1 MSTPPGVDA
10 PGAASSTGAVIVPGA
25 DALAAELAAGDWL
38 TPDWV
43 DAWNRVDRE
52 AFVPDRVWVPAPDG
66 YHRLDRNSDPAR
78 WRTLVHTDTALI
90 TQVEDGTRAPEF
102 SLRPTSSASM
112 PRMVA
117 SMLAHLDVREG
128 QRVLEIGTGV
138 GISAA
143 LLATRLGDDA
153 VVSIELDPA
162 VAADARA
169 ALHRAGHHPHLAVG
183 DGTCGSTEHAPYDR
197 LLSTFS
203 VHTIP
208 HAWITQTR
216 PGGRIVTPW
225 GSALYNGVLLVLD
238 VDKDTDTDA
247 DGGPRASGPVV
258 GDAAFMWERGQG
270 VRGAVMDTVREEDP
284 GTPGTTTLD
293 PRLLID
299 DRDAAFCTGVFVPG
313 ARRSVGRPPGTAPHD
328 GEFTLWLVDADTRSW
343 ACVDHTPGADVSA
356 TAAHGPRPI
365 LAEVEAALTW
375 WNDHGRPERTRFG
388 LTATPHGQTPW
399 LDDPSNALPI
409 AKSRSDPRP

>member
-1 MSTPPGVDA
+1 MSTAPGVDA
-10 PGAASSTGAVIVPGA
+10 PGTAPSTGAAIVRGA
-25 DALAAELAAGDWL
+25 AALAAELAAGGWL
-38 TPDWV
+38 TPDWA
-43 DAWNRVDRE
+43 DAWARVDRE
-52 AFVPDRVWVPAPDG
+52 AFVPDRVWVPAHDG
-66 YHRLDRNSDPAR
+66 YHRLDRTTDPAR

-117 SMLAHLDVREG
+117 SMLALLDAREG
-128 QRVLEIGTGV
+128 HRVLEIGTGV

-143 LLATRLGDDA
+143 LLVTRLGDDA
-153 VVSIELDPA
+153 VASVELDPA

-169 ALHRAGHHPHLAVG
+169 ALHRAGHHPHLTVG
-183 DGTCGSTEHAPYDR
+183 DGTHGSAEHAPFDR

-238 VDKDTDTDA
+238 VDPDA
-247 DGGPRASGPVV
+247 DSGPRASGRVV

-270 VRGAVMDTVREEDP
+270 VRGAVMDTVREQDP
-284 GTPGTTTLD
+284 GTPGITTLD

-299 DRDAAFCTGVFVPG
+299 NRDAAFCVGVFVPG
-313 ARRSVGRPPGTAPHD
+313 ARRSVGRPPGAAPGD
-328 GEFTLWLVDADTRSW
+328 DEFTLWLVDADTRSW
-343 ACVDHTPGADVSA
+343 ACVDHTPGTDVFA

-375 WNDHGRPERTRFG
+375 WNGHGRPERTRFG
-388 LTATPHGQTPW
+388 LTATPNGQTPW
-399 LDDPSNALPI
+399 LDDPSNTLP
-409 AKSRSDPRP
+409 ATKSRPGAYP